1 MSEWFTSSA
10 VTVSRASLK
19 AARSSLVM
27 TNGFSIETSPVA
39 RTRTSRN
46 RPMALSGGAGF
57 QSTQPIVGS
66 PGFGGKTSMARTF
79 FSDILTSAVTSM
91 AKRR

>member
-1 MSEWFTSSA
+1 
-10 VTVSRASLK
+10 
-19 AARSSLVM
+19 
-27 TNGFSIETSPVA
+27 
-39 RTRTSRN
+39 
-46 RPMALSGGAGF
+46 MALSGGAGF

-66 PGFGGKTSMARTF
+66 PGFGGKTSTARTF